1 MDLSPVLPVTG
12 PFFRDIHGC
21 QIQHFQKAVIR
32 RKNRL
37 ASVTTS
43 ITYDTGYSFSALRSQ
58 IENAIKGY
66 LEGLRKEWQ
75 DKDAL
80 VVRIAQIESR
90 LLAIEGIIDVTDTKL
105 NGTEG
110 NLIIS
115 SEKIPVFGGV
125 SE

>member
-1 MDLSPVLPVTG
+1 MKDSIVINMDYAG
-12 PFFRDIHGC
+12 YDIIDGTPNVQRH
-21 QIQHFQKAVIR
+21 H
-32 RKNRL
+32 
-37 ASVTTS
+37 
-43 ITYDTGYSFSALRSQ
+43 
-58 IENAIKGY
+58 
-66 LEGLRKEWQ
+66 
-75 DKDAL
+75 AL

-105 NGTEG
+105 NSTEE